1 MAAQS
6 TAGARHPVSIG
17 HLVMGVALLGLG
29 VVWGLIEGWAV
40 EGDDIRFLLPAPW
53 ILAGVAGLAA
63 LVTSDRRA
71 LAAQRRTATAP
82 HPAPHPAPGTV
93 EE

>member
-6 TAGARHPVSIG
+6 TTGARHPLSIG

-29 VVWGLIEGWAV
+29 VVWGLIEGGVV

-71 LAAQRRTATAP
+71 LAAQRRAP
-82 HPAPHPAPGTV
+82 SAPDPTSGTL